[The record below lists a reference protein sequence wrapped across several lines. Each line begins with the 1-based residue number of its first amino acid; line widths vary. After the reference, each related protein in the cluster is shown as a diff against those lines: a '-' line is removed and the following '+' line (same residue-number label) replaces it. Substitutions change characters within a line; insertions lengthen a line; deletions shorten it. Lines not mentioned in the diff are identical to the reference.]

1 MATSSRDTA
10 SPPQTD
16 AVSPVERACWILKA
30 VAGLE
35 ERRLTDIARYCGLH
49 KATTLRLIG
58 LLEKEGL
65 LRRDPDTRQYAL
77 GPEMA
82 RLGNAA
88 TEIADWRSIVRPAL
102 MRLSDQWG
110 DTSIFSLLS
119 NIELVCV
126 DLQTGSYPIQANYQ
140 HIGSRRSL
148 GTGSSGIA
156 VLAAMPEDARRAA
169 LERIPSHLSHFPAIN
184 TALIDEHVA
193 TAQKNGYAVLLHAVV
208 PEMGGIAVAI
218 RDTSG
223 WPIAALSMP
232 GLVSRIQSREQ
243 EIATSLMKEAK
254 VIEQAIGGLRL
265 RVR

>member
-1 MATSSRDTA
+1 MATPPRETA
-10 SPPQTD
+10 QKAPHD

-65 LRRDPDTRQYAL
+65 LRRDPTTRQYAL

-82 RLGNAA
+82 RLGTAA
-88 TEIADWRSIVRPAL
+88 TEIADWRSLVRPAL

-110 DTSIFSLLS
+110 DTSIFSVLS
-119 NIELVCV
+119 NVELVCV

-140 HIGSRRSL
+140 QIGSRRSL

-156 VLAAMPEDARRAA
+156 VLAAMPEAARRTA
-169 LERIPSHLSHFPAIN
+169 LERITAHLSQFPSISMS
-184 TALIDEHVA
+184 LIDTRVA
-193 TAQKNGYAVLLHAVV
+193 IAQQNGYAVLLHAVV

-218 RDTSG
+218 RDASG
-223 WPIAALSMP
+223 WPVAALSMP
-232 GLVSRIQSREQ
+232 SLVSRIQSREQ
-243 EIATSLMKEAK
+243 QVAKSLIQEAAA
-254 VIEQAIGGLRL
+254 IEQAIKPLKLRA
-265 RVR
+265 R